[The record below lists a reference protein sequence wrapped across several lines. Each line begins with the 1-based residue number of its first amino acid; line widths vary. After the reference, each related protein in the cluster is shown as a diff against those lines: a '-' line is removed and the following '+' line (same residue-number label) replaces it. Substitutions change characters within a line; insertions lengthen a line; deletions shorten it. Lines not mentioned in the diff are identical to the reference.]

1 MFFRELNRAK
11 CKSYLLACE
20 RARTAL
26 IIDPLRERA
35 ALYLGVLAYHGLR
48 LEMIIDTHTHADH
61 RSGAHELGDLT
72 GAPVAMHLRAP
83 APHVSIHLNDGEVL
97 RCGEIEMRVLHT
109 PGHTPDSISLATAD
123 RVFTGDCLLIH
134 GTGRADFAGG
144 DPGQEYDSITR
155 KLFTLPDSTIV
166 FPAHDYRGH
175 SQSTIGEEKRS
186 NPRVAGRSRE
196 AYIELMN
203 NLGLPLPE
211 GIQEA
216 LQPNQ
221 SDVDTGTI
229 SFPNLSQLNQ
239 VRQLAPREVF
249 DRINQ
254 PNPPVLVDVR
264 EEGEFYGELG
274 HVAGSRLIPLREL
287 SERAPAELGD
297 VKDRDIIAICRVGI
311 RSTSAAAILTAMGF
325 EHVSNMKGGMLDWN
339 EARLPVERRE
349 HLS

>member
-1 MFFRELNRAK
+1 MFFHELNRAK
-11 CKSYLLACE
+11 CKTYLLGCE
-20 RARTAL
+20 RTRKAV
-26 IIDPLRERA
+26 IIDPLRDRV
-35 ALYLGVLAYHGLR
+35 ALYLGVLAYRGLH

-61 RSGAHELGDLT
+61 RSGAHELADLAQ
-72 GAPVAMHLRAP
+72 APVAMHVRAP
-83 APHVSIHLNDGEVL
+83 APHVSIHLNDGEVV
-97 RCGEIEMRVLHT
+97 RCGETELRVLHT
-109 PGHTPDSISLATAD
+109 PGHTPDSISIAAEG

-144 DPGQEYDSITR
+144 DPGEEYDSITR
-155 KLFTLPDSTIV
+155 KLFALPDSTIV

-196 AYIELMN
+196 AYIQIMN

-221 SDVDTGTI
+221 SDVDSGI

-239 VRQLAPREVF
+239 VRQLAPRAVYE
-249 DRINQ
+249 RINQ

-264 EEGEFYGELG
+264 EENEFYGDLG
-274 HVAGSRLIPLREL
+274 HIAGSRLIPLREL

-297 VKDRDIIAICRVGI
+297 LKDRDIIAICRVGI
-311 RSTSAAAILTAMGF
+311 RSTTAAAMLTAMGF